1 VYANGGTP
9 AKTTKFAVPGYSGQ
23 LSPAGRPLPGDRGV
37 FLRAIW
43 YEGGGYH
50 QGIGVLDPRSGKAKI
65 LIRDG
70 GSATYH
76 AGVLF
81 FSRLDA
87 LFAVR
92 FDPEKLELKGAPVGI
107 MNGLRQERN
116 SLNARFG
123 VTPDGTLIYLAGGNA
138 LKNRHLV
145 MVDRQGNASEWSSE
159 RRPIE
164 YDMKASPDGNR
175 AVLQVNSSNAITEL
189 WISERGQPASR
200 RVPSRPGADCIGYT
214 WSQDSRYIAFSQI
227 ANDPTDGIYVV
238 EAGAAL
244 APRMIVRKPSPTG
257 YLITTSW
264 SPDRSTLLTTL
275 ADSGKVMIWAYKM
288 PAKEG
293 DPVTRRNLFSD
304 DAVHGNG
311 VFSPDGRVMAYQ
323 STETGKAEVY
333 ACGWAGDGL
342 IGQPIMVSRGGGE
355 IPRWGHDGKH
365 LYYSAQGK
373 LMSTEI
379 TSKPTLSASPPI
391 LAWNL
396 AALRVPPNGLGSGL
410 FDILPDGRLLA
421 VQGTEEEE
429 IPSQFNLVLNFDDVV
444 KQRMRAA
451 GK

>member
-1 VYANGGTP
+1 
-9 AKTTKFAVPGYSGQ
+9 
-23 LSPAGRPLPGDRGV
+23 
-37 FLRAIW
+37 
-43 YEGGGYH
+43 
-50 QGIGVLDPRSGKAKI
+50 
-65 LIRDG
+65 
-70 GSATYH
+70 
-76 AGVLF
+76 
-81 FSRLDA
+81 
-87 LFAVR
+87 
-92 FDPEKLELKGAPVGI
+92 
-107 MNGLRQERN
+107 
-116 SLNARFG
+116 
-123 VTPDGTLIYLAGGNA
+123 
-138 LKNRHLV
+138 
-145 MVDRQGNASEWSSE
+145 
-159 RRPIE
+159 
-164 YDMKASPDGNR
+164 
-175 AVLQVNSSNAITEL
+175 
-189 WISERGQPASR
+189 
-200 RVPSRPGADCIGYT
+200 
-214 WSQDSRYIAFSQI
+214 
-227 ANDPTDGIYVV
+227 
-238 EAGAAL
+238 
-244 APRMIVRKPSPTG
+244 
-257 YLITTSW
+257 
-264 SPDRSTLLTTL
+264 DRSTLLTTL